1 MIEPELSDDSTV
13 SDLPWAAVFDAAA
26 NVRALGAVQ
35 AQGFRAAS
43 RLVDRFVKTSN
54 GTAET
59 GPGAATEPADIR
71 QDSGHQDSE
80 HQSEWRPTVDRVIG
94 GWEALATQLT
104 RSLSNSTTAHKP
116 GPVFDVGGAE
126 ATGIASLSHGAEG
139 VESAEVWLHNGG
151 AQDLGEVR
159 LRCSD
164 LLAHDGA
171 LVGATAVRFDPAV
184 VQLPA
189 RSSRGVVISVEVL
202 PQTRPGVYRGTLLV
216 DGHPDIWMP
225 IELSLRSPAH
235 DR

>member
-43 RLVDRFVKTSN
+43 RLVDRFVKTGN

-59 GPGAATEPADIR
+59 GSGATTEPADIR
-71 QDSGHQDSE
+71 QDSE
-80 HQSEWRPTVDRVIG
+80 RQSEWRPTVDRVIG

-104 RSLSNSTTAHKP
+104 RSLSNSTAPQKP

-126 ATGIASLSHGAEG
+126 ATGIASLNHGAEG
-139 VESAEVWLHNGG
+139 VENAEVWLHNGG

-171 LVGATAVRFDPAV
+171 LVGATAVRFDPEV

-189 RSSRGVVISVEVL
+189 RSSRGVVISVDVL
-202 PQTRPGVYRGTLLV
+202 PQTQPGVYRGTLLV

-225 IELSLRSPAH
+225 IELSLRLPAH
-235 DR
+235 DQ